1 MKDYYKVLGIS
12 ENATKDEIK
21 KAFHTMAKKY
31 HPDIN
36 KGNKAA
42 EEKFKDISEAY
53 EVLGNETSKSKYDTA
68 RKYGDVF
75 NFGGFSNDGPFGN
88 FYKAYTRRNRTNSQ
102 TNSEYSDLF
111 SDFIN
116 SFEGTPFE
124 GLGSVFGNVI
134 NKAKSFT
141 GSSDSAKSDAT
152 ISIPLKIALTG
163 GKVEVSGLPG
173 GNRKIDIP
181 PNTMN
186 HSLIN
191 VGPYIVKVNIDNDP
205 HFTIIGNNIKAILT
219 INIAQAILGSKV
231 RFTDPRGTSLILTV
245 PKETKQGDKVKLT
258 GLGFSGGDLYVE
270 FDVSMPHD
278 LTEEQR
284 RIFSDA
290 CKRIGLKH

>member
-186 HSLIN
+186 HSMIN